1 MKYMKTSGGVLVQPV
16 ALQPHS
22 GMESHGRLFRH
33 FAGILCRIR
42 IVHGQG
48 KKWTGRTRKVVTFS
62 GYSDSAGI
70 HLAGCLN
77 IKIYMIKVACLI
89 GKEAGDFYVFA
100 MQTVRFPAQKH
111 TVYAR
116 KTYVS
121 ASGNIKGE
129 KRIANNLL
137 CLFTS
142 LYQESG
148 LFYVPYEFGRH
159 TPTTVLAGTSFVTTA
174 PAAMMA
180 LSPMVT
186 PCRMVLLELPIR
198 VFPVRWEPVSWPH
211 AFPDSCRD

>member
-1 MKYMKTSGGVLVQPV
+1 
-16 ALQPHS
+16 
-22 GMESHGRLFRH
+22 
-33 FAGILCRIR
+33 
-42 IVHGQG
+42 
-48 KKWTGRTRKVVTFS
+48 
-62 GYSDSAGI
+62 
-70 HLAGCLN
+70 
-77 IKIYMIKVACLI
+77 MIKVACLI

-159 TPTTVLAGTSFVTTA
+159 TSHYGIGRHVFRYDGSGCNDGVVTNGNSLQNGAVRATHTRFPSTMGAGVM
-174 PAAMMA
+174 AARFSGFM
-180 LSPMVT
+180 S
-186 PCRMVLLELPIR
+186 
-198 VFPVRWEPVSWPH
+198 
-211 AFPDSCRD
+211 

>member
-1 MKYMKTSGGVLVQPV
+1 MVQPV

-89 GKEAGDFYVFA
+89 GKEAGDFLCFCYANRTFSCA
-100 MQTVRFPAQKH
+100 ETYGLRKENIRFCIGKH
-111 TVYAR
+111 
-116 KTYVS
+116 
-121 ASGNIKGE
+121 
-129 KRIANNLL
+129 KR
-137 CLFTS
+137 
-142 LYQESG
+142 
-148 LFYVPYEFGRH
+148 
-159 TPTTVLAGTSFVTTA
+159 
-174 PAAMMA
+174 
-180 LSPMVT
+180 
-186 PCRMVLLELPIR
+186 
-198 VFPVRWEPVSWPH
+198 
-211 AFPDSCRD
+211 

>member
-1 MKYMKTSGGVLVQPV
+1 MAKRQ
-16 ALQPHS
+16 A
-22 GMESHGRLFRH
+22 
-33 FAGILCRIR
+33 I
-42 IVHGQG
+42 
-48 KKWTGRTRKVVTFS
+48 
-62 GYSDSAGI
+62 
-70 HLAGCLN
+70 
-77 IKIYMIKVACLI
+77 
-89 GKEAGDFYVFA
+89 FYVFA

-159 TPTTVLAGTSFVTTA
+159 TSHYGIGRHVFRYDGSGCNDGVVTNGNSLQNGAVRATHTRFPSTMGAGVM
-174 PAAMMA
+174 AARFSGFM
-180 LSPMVT
+180 S
-186 PCRMVLLELPIR
+186 
-198 VFPVRWEPVSWPH
+198 
-211 AFPDSCRD
+211 